1 MSSVYEMALKFKK
14 DYPGTI
20 AFRIKKHSEV
30 IEKHLNP
37 GEKVLYVF
45 CGQKNTQSYMI
56 INSCVVALT
65 NKRIIIGQKRVMW
78 GYFFTTI
85 TPDLFNDLKV
95 RKNLI
100 WSDVEIDTIRENVYL
115 SNIHPDGAIEIETN
129 ITEFMMKEKK
139 KYKEP
144 ENNTGGRY
152 AKKFKNSK

>member
-1 MSSVYEMALKFKK
+1 MSVYQLALKFKR
-14 DYPGTI
+14 DYPGTV

-45 CGQKNTQSYMI
+45 CGQKNTQSYML

-65 NKRIIIGQKRVMW
+65 NKRLMIATKRLLW

-85 TPDLFNDLKV
+85 TPDLYNDLKV
-95 RKNLI
+95 KKGLI
-100 WSDVEIDTIRENVYL
+100 WSDIEIDTIRENLYL
-115 SNIHPDGAIEIETN
+115 SNIHPDGAVEVETN

-139 KYKEP
+139 KYHINDVQIKE
-144 ENNTGGRY
+144 RKY
-152 AKKFKNSK
+152 AKKFKDN

>member
-1 MSSVYEMALKFKK
+1 MSVYEMALKFKR
-14 DYPGTI
+14 DYPGTV

-45 CGQKNTQSYMI
+45 CGQKNTQSYMF

-65 NKRIIIGQKRVMW
+65 NKRIMIGQKRVLW

-85 TPDLFNDLKV
+85 TPDLYSDLKV
-95 RKNLI
+95 RKGLF
-100 WSDVEIDTIRENVYL
+100 WSDVEIDTIHENVYL
-115 SNIHPDGAIEIETN
+115 TNISPEGAIEIETN

-139 KYKEP
+139 KYHINDVKIKERG
-144 ENNTGGRY
+144 N
-152 AKKFKNSK
+152 AKKFKDI